1 MVPILSLAL
10 LCSGSLALPLD
21 ISDRGFAEQDVCLDD
36 DRDCIDGHISLLQ
49 ESASLHKHRT
59 GKESALTQT
68 ARSSVHAISAAWWKT
83 IAVVVLAAA
92 AFYFLLIL
100 PVRRR
105 IDETGRRSGRRP
117 SFLEAMMVDHAREE
131 EIDER
136 SYDSLDEDTYSL
148 ALALIVRDLHSIDS
162 GQAKNRNLRYSRI
175 GFSIGLILMTVAAQV
190 SVLICV
196 QMYVTPQQI
205 ADIRDAYA
213 EYEEW
218 MYDGHVYLNENG
230 KSRGIDGYFDASLFE
245 TMDDDLKS
253 DVCNIPMSELP
264 YLCVI
269 ILAWAIMCLAQI
281 KSCIEKFCSI
291 TFMAKTIDSMKDSL
305 FMYVGEDNPDEEC
318 DDGVDTS
325 VVCGCTLGVKVFL
338 ALFVFLPDLL
348 CTCFLLW
355 LGTMWLT
362 ATNDFGN
369 LLSNAVALDFV
380 LGLKFILCY
389 ALVSDRNKR
398 DLDHTGL
405 APSWKREPAGFVIY
419 FNTLTWAFFAFLWV
433 WLYIQNQ
440 GVLPDYKWDVNIV
453 CNPWLASQLDPPNEP
468 DVI

>member
-1 MVPILSLAL
+1 
-10 LCSGSLALPLD
+10 
-21 ISDRGFAEQDVCLDD
+21 
-36 DRDCIDGHISLLQ
+36 
-49 ESASLHKHRT
+49 
-59 GKESALTQT
+59 
-68 ARSSVHAISAAWWKT
+68 
-83 IAVVVLAAA
+83 
-92 AFYFLLIL
+92 
-100 PVRRR
+100 
-105 IDETGRRSGRRP
+105 
-117 SFLEAMMVDHAREE
+117 
-131 EIDER
+131 
-136 SYDSLDEDTYSL
+136 
-148 ALALIVRDLHSIDS
+148 
-162 GQAKNRNLRYSRI
+162 
-175 GFSIGLILMTVAAQV
+175 
-190 SVLICV
+190 
-196 QMYVTPQQI
+196 
-205 ADIRDAYA
+205 
-213 EYEEW
+213 
-218 MYDGHVYLNENG
+218 
-230 KSRGIDGYFDASLFE
+230 
-245 TMDDDLKS
+245 
-253 DVCNIPMSELP
+253 
-264 YLCVI
+264 
-269 ILAWAIMCLAQI
+269 MCLAQI

-305 FMYVGEDNPDEEC
+305 FLYVGEDNPDEEC

-405 APSWKREPAGFVIY
+405 AAAWKREPAGFVIY
-419 FNTLTWAFFAFLWV
+419 FNTLIWAFLAFLWV